1 MKWAKRAR
9 SVLTDGVVHETGQST
24 VELALTL
31 PILIF
36 VLLAIMEGGRIFS
49 SYVELQNAAR
59 EGARFASLNCTTM
72 FVRDDQV
79 QGWATVVLKPYLA
92 SRLTMLDPSRLSVSF
107 NRTVAGGGEVVVEVS
122 LGYPLVVDTPIIST
136 ITGNPMNLQSRMVMR
151 SE

>member
-1 MKWAKRAR
+1 MSAMERGLRVLTSPAKRE
-9 SVLTDGVVHETGQST
+9 DGQST

-31 PILIF
+31 PVLIF

-79 QGWATVVLKPYLA
+79 QGWAAAVLKPYLA

-107 NRTVAGGGEVVVEVS
+107 NRTVVGSGEVVVEVS